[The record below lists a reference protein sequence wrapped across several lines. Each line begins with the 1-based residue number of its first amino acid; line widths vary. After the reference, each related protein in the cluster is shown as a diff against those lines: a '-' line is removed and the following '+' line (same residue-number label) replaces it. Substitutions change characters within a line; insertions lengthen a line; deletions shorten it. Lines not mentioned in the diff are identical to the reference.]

1 MKFIKA
7 AKVVLSILVFSSIS
21 MASAVASDSASNVN
35 LVATLKN
42 GPAMTPVTWKVY
54 RIDNNSRA
62 GESSKKHSMSLQL
75 RTGTYKAVAVM
86 DSVTR
91 DRIFTV
97 KDNSKVDVVIAMD
110 K

>member
-1 MKFIKA
+1 
-7 AKVVLSILVFSSIS
+7 
-21 MASAVASDSASNVN
+21 
-35 LVATLKN
+35 
-42 GPAMTPVTWKVY
+42 
-54 RIDNNSRA
+54 
-62 GESSKKHSMSLQL
+62 MSLQL
-75 RTGTYKAVAVM
+75 RPGTYKAVAVM